1 MLVLQLYGPTIDM
14 GHNMSNIKNI
24 VCNVSVSLQIRNKK
38 FLKKKISKEY
48 SYYLTKYLMI
58 STTIAFELPLFYRST
73 TFSFLSKKKTF
84 SLKNHDTH
92 MIS

>member
-38 FLKKKISKEY
+38 LKKKKFLKSI
-48 SYYLTKYLMI
+48 LTI
-58 STTIAFELPLFYRST
+58 
-73 TFSFLSKKKTF
+73 
-84 SLKNHDTH
+84 
-92 MIS
+92 